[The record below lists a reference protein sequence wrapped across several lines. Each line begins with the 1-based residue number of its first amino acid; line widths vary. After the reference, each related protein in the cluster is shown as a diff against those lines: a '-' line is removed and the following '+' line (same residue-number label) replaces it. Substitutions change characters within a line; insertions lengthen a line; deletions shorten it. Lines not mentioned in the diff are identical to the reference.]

1 MLIEYQITFQK
12 DGVTIKQRI
21 EPSTSVNAD
30 LDVPPDDTR
39 LKASFKE
46 SKEARAAIVVSKA
59 GLGGFVPA
67 NKPGGGGGGFVPAN
81 KPGGGGGSFVPANKP
96 GGGGSGPTGFET
108 APVTFIGPF
117 VFCWPVSQSEEKGKD

>member
-81 KPGGGGGSFVPANKP
+81 KPGGGG
-96 GGGGSGPTGFET
+96 SGPTGFET
-108 APVTFIGPF
+108 APITFIGPF